1 MSSWHI
7 ALWPP
12 PWDRSHPLGKLAAAL
27 YFVLLIPVSAVLA
40 LLVIIVRPFEWWL
53 DRGKPPRLT
62 QLQVAD
68 AIESFILGT
77 GGPWDWDDFIS
88 VPIRDVE
95 LDAIRERCARLDS
108 EFPPERP
115 GQFCGRAGMAVLR
128 GYVDELRRSDG

>member
-40 LLVIIVRPFEWWL
+40 LLVIIVRFFEWWL
-53 DRGKPPRLT
+53 DRGKPARLT

-68 AIESFILGT
+68 AFESFLLGT
-77 GGPWDWDDFIS
+77 GGSWEWDASFLVTVWD
-88 VPIRDVE
+88 VV
-95 LDAIRERCARLDS
+95 LDAI
-108 EFPPERP
+108 
-115 GQFCGRAGMAVLR
+115 
-128 GYVDELRRSDG
+128 